1 MQKSGKATQICNFF
15 WILSAVRIRFHLNFL
30 FRACFWFWVQYWVQN
45 CKYTSSA
52 VVSRGEEEVGDA
64 AAAAKAAPAAAQTT
78 PMLQKLF
85 WSSV

>member
-30 FRACFWFWVQYWVQN
+30 FRAFFGFGFSIEYKTVN
-45 CKYTSSA
+45 TSSA
-52 VVSRGEEEVGDA
+52 VVSRGEEEVGDVA
-64 AAAAKAAPAAAQTT
+64 AAATAAPAAAPTT